1 MANSLIGEILAG
13 VLGRSTGGGAA
24 GGSAGTGGLDGLGGP
39 GGPGGLGGL
48 GGVLPGGLGD
58 ILGGLGGGLGGGGL
72 PGGTTARG
80 TGGLGGR
87 NAMLALMLPLVL
99 QWVQRNGGIGGVLQR
114 VNQHG
119 YAGQADS
126 WVGTGA
132 NESLPPQAARQLLGP
147 DELSN
152 LSSQLGVGEDE
163 VAQGFSEILPE
174 VVDQLSPDGQ
184 VRQDADSTLE
194 AGQSALQRLLSGLR

>member
-13 VLGRSTGGGAA
+13 VLGRSMGGGAA
-24 GGSAGTGGLDGLGGP
+24 GGSAGTGGS

-58 ILGGLGGGLGGGGL
+58 ILGGLGGGLGGGL
-72 PGGTTARG
+72 PGGATARG
-80 TGGLGGR
+80 ASGLGGR

-119 YAGQADS
+119 YAGQANS

-147 DELSN
+147 NELSN

-174 VVDQLSPDGQ
+174 VVDQLSPDGK